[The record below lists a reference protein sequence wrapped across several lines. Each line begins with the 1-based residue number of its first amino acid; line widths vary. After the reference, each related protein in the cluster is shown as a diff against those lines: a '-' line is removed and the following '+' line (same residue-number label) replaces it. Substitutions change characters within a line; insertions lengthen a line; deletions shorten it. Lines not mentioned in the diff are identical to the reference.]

1 MGEERGGGREERGG
15 GREERGSWGKREEGR
30 KGDERREE
38 KGRDSISLDRD
49 KGRRRRKV
57 LLKLRV
63 SDSEGW
69 DMREIPPPPSHADQG
84 TIYLVNIR
92 WQTPMVT
99 LGGPAWDLRPRLR
112 KNWPR
117 SWLHWIT
124 NCFGGSL

>member
-1 MGEERGGGREERGG
+1 MYSVDER
-15 GREERGSWGKREEGR
+15 RGSWGKREEGGG
-30 KGDERREE
+30 KREE
-38 KGRDSISLDRD
+38 GGKGGGGKEEKERDSISLDRD

-84 TIYLVNIR
+84 TIYLANIR

-99 LGGPAWDLRPRLR
+99 LGGPAWDLRPHLR

-124 NCFGGSL
+124 NYFGGSL